1 MKVNAAWYNRLL
13 SNREMIAQQLD
24 AMAFIMEDCAKDYED
39 LTLQEK
45 KYAVAGAFFSKKTGA
60 FLSVISICIKNK
72 MGDCNWLQ
80 RYGQKRAV
88 SRSRNI
94 GKQSA
99 VEWERR

>member
-45 KYAVAGAFFSKKTGA
+45 KMLSQVR
-60 FLSVISICIKNK
+60 FLA
-72 MGDCNWLQ
+72 
-80 RYGQKRAV
+80 KRPGL
-88 SRSRNI
+88 SY
-94 GKQSA
+94 Q
-99 VEWERR
+99 